1 MPGQDLSDIH
11 SLPGHEPAGVYV
23 SLAEAAA
30 LTGQHPEALR
40 AKARRGRIPA
50 LRGNDGTWRVQVPAA
65 RPETGHLPDQA
76 TKLAELE
83 RDVARLG
90 EQLARA
96 EAGRDAAIAQ
106 AKAEAQVAIARAE
119 RAAAV
124 AEAQAAML
132 RETVADLRARLDRAE
147 ARLAVPWWRRL
158 LGT

>member
-1 MPGQDLSDIH
+1 MPGQDDSNAHL
-11 SLPGHEPAGVYV
+11 LPGHEPAGVYV

-65 RPETGHLPDQA
+65 RAEAGHLPEQA
-76 TKLAELE
+76 TRLAGLE

-106 AKAEAQVAIARAE
+106 AKADAQVAVAQAE

-132 RETVADLRARLDRAE
+132 RETVADLRVRLDRAE
-147 ARLAVPWWRRL
+147 TRLTVPWWRRL